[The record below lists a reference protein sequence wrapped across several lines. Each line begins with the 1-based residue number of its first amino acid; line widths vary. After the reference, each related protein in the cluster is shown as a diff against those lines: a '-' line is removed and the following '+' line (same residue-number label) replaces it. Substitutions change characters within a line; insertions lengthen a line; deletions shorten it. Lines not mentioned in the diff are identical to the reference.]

1 MQYSRLINIFLLCLL
16 SACNSNNQENGIV
29 FLKST
34 IKDSVSVELKNES
47 QSSVSQNNLEAET
60 NIDENNQEAV
70 KTEELDL
77 KRQLVRLPHTINTDV
92 SEYYPCP
99 LPDGKL
105 LFSAMDRTGYF
116 DYKID
121 YTVTQSAGGE
131 DGFISSVSDGLPED
145 ALPLK
150 NGLNTNSHECVTY
163 VLKNGD
169 YLMVANYKEN
179 LNNSSSDAG
188 MSTPDLFF
196 GRINTGRVT
205 HLPEPINSIYGEY
218 DGVLV
223 DGENTMIFVSDRP
236 GGIGE
241 YKKKGWLWN
250 NNLWGNTDIYVSSKV
265 DGEWTAPINLGKI
278 INTPY
283 AERTPWLSQDGLT
296 LYLST
301 NAYSEGRNDLDIFKF
316 TRKNKNSWT
325 QWEGPVKVKDVCSA
339 GDDWCYK
346 IDVNSG
352 NCYFSRSLKL
362 KYKTSMPAREGDAY
376 VRETGWR
383 PGYTIYGAQSAALR
397 RDYQMDIYIIPATS
411 KPIIT
416 LPDLLFDIASYKFK
430 NESYKSLERLVDYIE
445 LNTNKSIEIYGHSD
459 NTGTDEF
466 NKLLSENRANELKK
480 FLVDNGVDEDK
491 IKTFGCGS
499 QKPVLPNNTLAN
511 RQKNR
516 RVEIYFK

>member
-205 HLPEPINSIYGEY
+205 HLPEPINSIYG
-218 DGVLV
+218 
-223 DGENTMIFVSDRP
+223 
-236 GGIGE
+236 
-241 YKKKGWLWN
+241 
-250 NNLWGNTDIYVSSKV
+250 
-265 DGEWTAPINLGKI
+265 
-278 INTPY
+278 
-283 AERTPWLSQDGLT
+283 
-296 LYLST
+296 
-301 NAYSEGRNDLDIFKF
+301 
-316 TRKNKNSWT
+316 
-325 QWEGPVKVKDVCSA
+325 VC
-339 GDDWCYK
+339 D
-346 IDVNSG
+346 
-352 NCYFSRSLKL
+352 
-362 KYKTSMPAREGDAY
+362 
-376 VRETGWR
+376 
-383 PGYTIYGAQSAALR
+383 
-397 RDYQMDIYIIPATS
+397 
-411 KPIIT
+411 
-416 LPDLLFDIASYKFK
+416 
-430 NESYKSLERLVDYIE
+430 
-445 LNTNKSIEIYGHSD
+445 
-459 NTGTDEF
+459 
-466 NKLLSENRANELKK
+466 
-480 FLVDNGVDEDK
+480 
-491 IKTFGCGS
+491 
-499 QKPVLPNNTLAN
+499 
-511 RQKNR
+511 
-516 RVEIYFK
+516 